1 VFEFNIIRLQP
12 ILFTFPF
19 VTKSDCVDNVDLSNL
34 RMIEVEK
41 LKLLH
46 DGGLD
51 LVVHIFTN
59 DEVIEFR
66 KTVTYRETKVKNE
79 VGIANYDERVA
90 HVVSERVLARSCVQ
104 E

>member
-1 VFEFNIIRLQP
+1 
-12 ILFTFPF
+12 
-19 VTKSDCVDNVDLSNL
+19 
-34 RMIEVEK
+34 MIEVEK